1 MYHKGYDI
9 REPIEVRVLPDKIE
23 ILSHPGADRSISMEG
38 LKNYRAVSRRYRNR
52 RIGEFLKELHLT
64 EGRNTGF
71 QKIIRALKANGSPMP
86 IFETDNDR
94 TYFLTTILI
103 HPDFLIPYEDRNE
116 YRNEYRND
124 TVTAE
129 LTEHER
135 LVLDAIHQD
144 ATTKIR
150 DMVVCLGILKSSVSR
165 ALKGLQEKQVI
176 ERIGSTK
183 KGIWKIKA

>member
-1 MYHKGYDI
+1 M
-9 REPIEVRVLPDKIE
+9 EV
-23 ILSHPGADRSISMEG
+23 

-64 EGRNTGF
+64 EGRNTGS

-86 IFETDNDR
+86 VFETDDDR
-94 TYFLTTILI
+94 TYFLTTIPI
-103 HPDFLIPYEDRNE
+103 HPDFLVPYEDRNE
-116 YRNEYRND
+116 YRNGYRND
-124 TVTAE
+124 TEIVE

-144 ATTKIR
+144 ATTTIR
-150 DMVVCLGILKSSVSR
+150 DMVARLGISKSSVSR
-165 ALKGLQEKQVI
+165 ALKGLQGKQVI

-183 KGIWKIKA
+183 KGIWKIKT